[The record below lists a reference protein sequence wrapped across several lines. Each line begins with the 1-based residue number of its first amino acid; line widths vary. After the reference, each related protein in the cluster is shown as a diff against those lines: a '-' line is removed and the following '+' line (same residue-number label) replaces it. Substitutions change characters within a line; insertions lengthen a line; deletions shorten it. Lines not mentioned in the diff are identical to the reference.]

1 MPRSSDLH
9 LPLDAYPDRVRLP
22 VQALRAAGQIDD
34 QAIATVQLGAPRRDQ
49 RHLFLYHL
57 LVVKGL
63 REAKVD
69 VDDTVAMAA
78 AMGRKVD
85 FRWSRRRWLDEH
97 NRLSRWATLKTLA
110 AAGRVYELDF
120 YREHLPKQWAGYL
133 IPNSRRLGM
142 EGLRQRHCVA
152 SYDARIATGQCAI
165 AVVFIDRKR
174 WTVELLPTGNP
185 QHPLH
190 ARQIRG
196 FLNPEA
202 NREERAAVLSML
214 DLPQDYVPRVPDNGL
229 MARGDRAG
237 SVRALEDALPVLRR
251 TGVVRVRLHFDG
263 SGDSGM
269 LEDPKFLDADDQE
282 VSVEGLTCRVRR
294 PGGEWGMQETI
305 APLNDVI
312 CEAAENYLDSTD
324 VNWYDNDGGYGE
336 FAIDVATGQFTCEV
350 NVRYTESS
358 CEHFEELALDPD
370 NHDGTTAQEAA

>member
-9 LPLDAYPDRVRLP
+9 LSLDAYPDRVRLP
-22 VQALRAAGQIDD
+22 VEALRAVGQIDD
-34 QAIATVQLGAPRRDQ
+34 KAIMTVLLGAPRADQ

-78 AMGRKVD
+78 AMGRRVD

-120 YREHLPKQWAGYL
+120 YREHLPKQWVGYL

-165 AVVFIDRKR
+165 AVVFIDHRR

-196 FLNPEA
+196 FLNREA
-202 NREERAAVLSML
+202 TREERAVVLSML
-214 DLPQDYVPRVPDNGL
+214 DLPQDLAPRVPDNGL
-229 MARGDRAG
+229 VARGDRAG
-237 SVRALEDALPVLRR
+237 SIRALEDALTVLRR
-251 TGVVRVRLHFDG
+251 AGVAIVHLRFDG

-269 LEDPKFLDADDQE
+269 LDNPQFLDADDQD

-294 PGGEWGMQETI
+294 AGGEWGMQETI
-305 APLNDVI
+305 ASLNDVI
-312 CEAAENYLDSTD
+312 YAAAENYLDSTD

-358 CEHFEELALDPD
+358 CEHFAELALDPD
-370 NHDGTTAQEAA
+370 KHDGMTAQEAA

>member
-9 LPLDAYPDRVRLP
+9 LSLDAYPDRVRLP
-22 VQALRAAGQIDD
+22 VEALRAVGQIDD
-34 QAIATVQLGAPRRDQ
+34 KAIMTVLLGAPRADQ

-78 AMGRKVD
+78 AMGRRVD

-120 YREHLPKQWAGYL
+120 YREHLPKQWVGYL

-165 AVVFIDRKR
+165 AVVFIDHRR

-185 QHPLH
+185 QHPVQ

-196 FLNPEA
+196 VLNREP

-214 DLPQDYVPRVPDNGL
+214 DLPQDLAPRVPDNAL
-229 MARGDRAG
+229 VARGDGAG
-237 SVRALEDALPVLRR
+237 SIRVLEDALPVLRGA
-251 TGVVRVRLHFDG
+251 GVAIVHLRFHG
-263 SGDSGM
+263 SGDAGV
-269 LEDPKFLDADDQE
+269 LEDPEFLDADRQA
-282 VSVEGLTCRVRR
+282 VSVEGLNCTVQRLAHDGRSCPTTVSLKDA
-294 PGGEWGMQETI
+294 I
-305 APLNDVI
+305 Y
-312 CEAAENYLDSTD
+312 EAAESAQL
-324 VNWYDNDGGYGE
+324 VGK
-336 FAIDVATGQFTCEV
+336 GQC
-350 NVRYTESS
+350 
-358 CEHFEELALDPD
+358 
-370 NHDGTTAQEAA
+370 

>member
-9 LPLDAYPDRVRLP
+9 LSLDVYPDRVRLP

-34 QAIATVQLGAPRRDQ
+34 QAIATVLLGAPRTDQ

-78 AMGRKVD
+78 AMGRRVD

-97 NRLSRWATLKTLA
+97 NRLSRWVTLKNLA
-110 AAGRVYELDF
+110 AVGHVYELDF
-120 YREHLPKQWAGYL
+120 YRERLPEQWAGYL

-152 SYDARIATGQCAI
+152 LYDARIATGQCAI
-165 AVVFIDRKR
+165 AVVFIEHTR

-196 FLNPEA
+196 VLNREP

-214 DLPQDYVPRVPDNGL
+214 DLPQDLAPRVPDNGL
-229 MARGDRAG
+229 VARGDRAG
-237 SVRALEDALPVLRR
+237 SIRVLEDALPVLRGA
-251 TGVVRVRLHFDG
+251 GVAIVHLRFDG

-269 LEDPKFLDADDQE
+269 LEDPEFLDADRQA
-282 VSVEGLTCRVRR
+282 VSVEGLNCTVQRLAHDGRSYPTTVSLKDA
-294 PGGEWGMQETI
+294 I
-305 APLNDVI
+305 Y
-312 CEAAENYLDSTD
+312 EAAESYLDSTD

-336 FAIDVATGQFTCEV
+336 FAIDVATGTFTCEI
-350 NVRYTESS
+350 NARYTESS
-358 CEHFEELALDPD
+358 CEHFEELSLDPD
-370 NHDGTTAQEAA
+370 DRDGTTAQQAA